1 MLHAERGSA
10 QQQSIERIDR
20 HLVLIDSDLTVAK
33 LAIGELQHDVG
44 EMQSHLGDLQN
55 TVGKLQNDVGKLNH
69 DVGKLQNTVGKL
81 SDSLG
86 GVQSSVGGLTH
97 EFREFARLARAEN
110 ATWSLERKRNLRT
123 FDLLQTGLL
132 TTGVETEAR
141 FDRLEKRLNRLE
153 DGAA

>member
-44 EMQSHLGDLQN
+44 EMQSHLGELQTTVGELQN

-86 GVQSSVGGLTH
+86 GVQVSVGGLTH
-97 EFREFARLARAEN
+97 EFREFASLARAEN
-110 ATWSLERKRNLRT
+110 ATWLLERKRNLRT

-132 TTGVETEAR
+132 TTGVETEP
-141 FDRLEKRLNRLE
+141 DSIGWKNV
-153 DGAA
+153 